1 MLLQRGLDVNAR
13 DKDGLSP
20 LLLAVRGR
28 YWAGGGGRCG
38 RCAGRGAVWGRAW
51 TGMPQRGP
59 SVCLWSHSIPRQ
71 SQVGPRTPA
80 SWSLAHLQLGPRH

>member
-1 MLLQRGLDVNAR
+1 MLLQRGLDVNTR

-28 YWAGGGGRCG
+28 YWAGGGGHCG
-38 RCAGRGAVWGRAW
+38 GCVGRAW

-59 SVCLWSHSIPRQ
+59 SVCLWSHSTPRH

-80 SWSLAHLQLGPRH
+80 SRSLAHLQLGPTDWED